1 MQQSRVLRRRVET
14 GLALAR
20 QAGQARQTQQKWQ
33 RILVQQ
39 GCPPKANGVVLVSA
53 ACLSMH
59 WLQGP
64 LPDQSAWE
72 HRPFLILLVCR
83 CCATALVARVHLSRG
98 PVTPGQFL
106 SPARMIVQR
115 PWVPWRRL
123 VEELPGARA
132 TPGCV
137 SESSPSGCSSLSFL
151 LGAAQ
156 GALPW
161 SGGRGCAGL
170 QFVVAVRT
178 CRTGSEFRSHAAV
191 QAPNVLQRKA
201 PCCGLD

>member
-20 QAGQARQTQQKWQ
+20 QAGQAKQTQQNWQ

-39 GCPPKANGVVLVSA
+39 GRPPKANGVVLVSA
-53 ACLSMH
+53 ACLLMH
-59 WLQGP
+59 WRQGP

-72 HRPFLILLVCR
+72 HWPFLILLVCR
-83 CCATALVARVHLSRG
+83 CCTMALVARVHHPQAQVLSHG
-98 PVTPGQFL
+98 PVSPGQFL
-106 SPARMIVQR
+106 SPAWMIVQR

-123 VEELPGARA
+123 VAELPGAHA

-137 SESSPSGCSSLSFL
+137 SESSPPGCSSLSLF

-161 SGGRGCAGL
+161 SGRQGCAGL
-170 QFVVAVRT
+170 
-178 CRTGSEFRSHAAV
+178 
-191 QAPNVLQRKA
+191 
-201 PCCGLD
+201 